1 MADEVLVLKSHGNV
15 DVQVGGP
22 GNNWD
27 YLSACATLSGPTVPR
42 GGTEIR
48 WCQDPLKAGGF
59 KISSQFR
66 TAPDQVSADLMT
78 KLGKIDYLENLRCPF
93 SLRARFAD
101 CGERENPSNYN
112 PIMLSYCNTQL
123 QEHSYDDLAVAD
135 PGDND
140 EILVTAPWQANYEYR
155 IKKLTSPGRTGTST
169 TLGDQAINDIEYCD
183 EESCG
188 GACGARTDGC
198 AVIYGATDADTSPY
212 AAPNLVKGV
221 KNLTTGVITWST
233 TAILGL
239 NSNAEGVECA
249 GDRVIVSSNGDSS
262 IAYSDTPTDMDT
274 WNVVVIDTTNP
285 PTANHN
291 ALFARTAREIWI
303 GCNNG
308 FIYKSVD
315 GGVTWSAVHSADI
328 TAENINAVY
337 AYDKDLVY
345 AAGDNGVIL
354 KSTNGGQT
362 WVDVTETSTTAANLL
377 RVIVPPGR
385 PDEVYVGTND
395 GQIFRST
402 NSGGTLADSGDFTIV
417 PFVGDAVGSVDDIA
431 FCGPCGSDVMFI
443 LHNDGGPRGRI
454 LRDLSGGAG
463 GSDVEVVSD
472 YTQVIA
478 AGVDL
483 NALACCN
490 VNNVIAAGENVGGYP
505 VVILVN
511 S

>member
-1 MADEVLVLKSHGNV
+1 MADEVLVLKGHGNV

-27 YLSACATLSGPTVPR
+27 YLSACAMMSGPTVPR

-48 WCQDPLKAGGF
+48 WCQDPLKANGF

-78 KLGKIDYLENLRCPF
+78 KLGKIDYLDKLNCPF

-101 CGERENPSNYN
+101 CGEREDPSNYS

-123 QEHSYDDLAVAD
+123 QEHSYDDLVIGD
-135 PGDND
+135 PGDQD

-155 IKKLTSPGRTGTST
+155 IKKIASPSRIGTAA

-188 GACGARTDGC
+188 GSCGARTDGC
-198 AVIYGATDADTSPY
+198 AVIFGVTDADNSPY
-212 AAPNLVKGV
+212 AAPNLIKGV
-221 KNLTTGVITWST
+221 KSLTTDVITWT
-233 TAILGL
+233 NNPILGL
-239 NSNAEGVECA
+239 NSNVEGLECA
-249 GDRVIVSSNGDSS
+249 GDRVVVSSNGDGS
-262 IAYSDTPTDMDT
+262 IAYSDTPTDQDS
-274 WNVVVIDTTNP
+274 WNVVVISTTNP

-291 ALFARTAREIWI
+291 ALFALTARILYL

-308 FIYKSVD
+308 IIYKSVD
-315 GGVTWSAVHSADI
+315 GGVSWIIVHNADI

-337 AYDKDLVY
+337 AYDRDLVY
-345 AAGDNGVIL
+345 AVGDNGVIL
-354 KSTNGGQT
+354 KSTTGGQT
-362 WVDVTETSTTAANLL
+362 WVNVTETSTTSANLL
-377 RVIVPPGR
+377 AVIVPPGR

-395 GQIFRST
+395 GMIYRST
-402 NSGGTLADSGDFTIV
+402 NGGGTLADTGDFAAMS
-417 PFVGDAVGSVDDIA
+417 FVGDGVGSVDDLS

-463 GSDVEVVSD
+463 GSDVEIISD

-490 VNNVIAAGENVGGYP
+490 VNTVIAGGELVGGYP
-505 VVILVN
+505 VVILAA
-511 S
+511 